1 MNNLTLQFKELENE
15 QTETKVTERK
25 GIIKIRARNA
35 PAVQWL
41 GLWTS
46 TSGVWVPFLVGE
58 LLGWHK
64 SNCSF
69 GLRIL
74 NHYN

>member
-25 GIIKIRARNA
+25 GIIKIKARNA

-41 GLWTS
+41 GL
-46 TSGVWVPFLVGE
+46 
-58 LLGWHK
+58 
-64 SNCSF
+64 
-69 GLRIL
+69 
-74 NHYN
+74 